1 METAKCKRVC
11 ERCVNEAMNSVKYK
25 NHSDQFID
33 WSVTDF
39 KKNKQTLFIGVLN
52 VFTDFVLSSNILI
65 FKGLDALN

>member
-39 KKNKQTLFIGVLN
+39 KKLTN
-52 VFTDFVLSSNILI
+52 VIYWC
-65 FKGLDALN
+65 FKCVHWFCTQ